1 MTQLRNTLVSNQEAD
16 ALKEMIFKRARERA
30 ENLENN
36 IKNSMTTS
44 THNDVME
51 LARNSF
57 ISTKNPF
64 SSIKEQK
71 TEEIEKTKEEKIK
84 LSQRRIEEIKQDI
97 TRKNDATY
105 ECIANSQ
112 VQKAMIDARQDFS
125 NRKTFMGALNFLN
138 AQASI
143 SLINKRTKSFEALA

>member
-1 MTQLRNTLVSNQEAD
+1 MTQLRNTFVSTQEAD

-30 ENLENN
+30 ENLESD
-36 IKNSMTTS
+36 IKNSMTAS

-57 ISTKNPF
+57 VAAKNPF
-64 SSIKEQK
+64 SSIQDQK
-71 TEEIEKTKEEKIK
+71 FSQNKDSKEEKIETSK
-84 LSQRRIEEIKQDI
+84 KRIEEIKQNI
-97 TRKNDATY
+97 TRKNDEST
-105 ECIANSQ
+105 EIIANSQ
-112 VQKAMIDARQDFS
+112 VQKAMLDARQDFS

-143 SLINKRTKSFEALA
+143 SLINKRAKSFEALA